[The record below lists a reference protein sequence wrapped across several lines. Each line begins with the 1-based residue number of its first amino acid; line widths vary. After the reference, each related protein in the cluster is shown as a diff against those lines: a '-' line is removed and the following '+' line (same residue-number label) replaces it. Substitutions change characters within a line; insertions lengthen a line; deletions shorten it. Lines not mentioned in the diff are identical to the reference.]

1 MLPGLL
7 DPFWA
12 GLLYKML
19 ATAALVVAVSM
30 LVERVGP
37 FLGAMV
43 ATLPISA
50 GPALIFV
57 AMDQGPAFLGASARA
72 GLPAFAGAAVYAAVY
87 AYLAQRRRTLI
98 SIGGGLAAW
107 LSITLLIMRKEWS
120 LGSAL
125 ALHVVVLGAAL
136 RV

>member
-1 MLPGLL
+1 MLPELSDPLWVGLL
-7 DPFWA
+7 A
-12 GLLYKML
+12 KML
-19 ATAALVVAVSM
+19 ATAAIVVAVSA

-57 AMDQGPAFLGASARA
+57 AIGQGPAFLEASARA
-72 GLPAFAGAAVYAAVY
+72 GLPAFAGTAVYAAVY
-87 AYLAQRRRTLI
+87 AFLAQRHSTLI

-107 LSITLLIMRKEWS
+107 LVTTLLILRREWS
-120 LGSAL
+120 
-125 ALHVVVLGAAL
+125 VEAAQC
-136 RV
+136 